1 MRACVIF
8 LIGVMMFFGCAGKK
22 KLTRKAEL
30 DDINSWVCVYSS
42 DAQVDEIRKFDLAVL
57 DSDSHPDLA
66 ELKESDT
73 LLIGY
78 VSIGEVGDYRWYWN
92 DIKGKPWIL
101 DKNPNWDSY
110 MIDVR
115 SDEWHTL
122 LIERIIPKIL
132 AKGFDGIFL
141 DTIDNAEY
149 LQRYHPKKKYPMMEA
164 AMVRLIKSIRKNF
177 LSVYLIANRGFAI
190 LDEIAGSIDAVV
202 AESIFTTI
210 DFEKNVTRRNKPR
223 EYEPTIKQLR
233 KMKRKEGLKI
243 LTLDYP
249 NLENESD
256 IEEIIADSHAL
267 GFVPYIST
275 PQLDKV
281 YSYTLKGS
289 SKKSGHLHPFGK
301 LRTGT
306 ERTRR
311 KRNR

>member
-1 MRACVIF
+1 MKIRVIF
-8 LIGVMMFFGCAGKK
+8 AIGMLMFFGCAGKK
-22 KLTRKAEL
+22 KLSSVSQFDKIE
-30 DDINSWVCVYSS
+30 NWVCVYSS
-42 DAQVDEIRKFDLAVL
+42 DAPVDEIKKFDLAVL

-66 ELKESDT
+66 KLKDSDT

-78 VSIGEVGDYRWYWN
+78 ISIGEVGDYRWYWN
-92 DIKGKPWIL
+92 DIKDKPWLL

-115 SDEWHTL
+115 NHEWQEL
-122 LIERIIPKIL
+122 LNQQIIPKIL

-149 LQRYHPKKKYPMMEA
+149 LQRYHPKKKYPMMET

-177 LSVYLIANRGFAI
+177 PAAYLVANRGFAI

-210 DFEKNVTRRNKPR
+210 NFEENITRRNTPQ
-223 EYEPTIKQLR
+223 EYEPIIKQLR
-233 KMKRKEGLKI
+233 KMKRKEGIKI
-243 LTLDYP
+243 FTLDYP

-267 GFVPYIST
+267 GFIPYIST
-275 PQLDKV
+275 PQLQKV
-281 YSYTLKGS
+281 YSHTLNGS
-289 SKKSGHLHPFGK
+289 SKMSEPPHP
-301 LRTGT
+301 
-306 ERTRR
+306 ERSRR

>member
-1 MRACVIF
+1 
-8 LIGVMMFFGCAGKK
+8 
-22 KLTRKAEL
+22 
-30 DDINSWVCVYSS
+30 
-42 DAQVDEIRKFDLAVL
+42 EIKKFDLAVL

-66 ELKESDT
+66 KLKDSDT

-78 VSIGEVGDYRWYWN
+78 ISIGEVGDYRWYWS
-92 DIKGKPWIL
+92 DIKDKPWLL

-115 SDEWHTL
+115 NDEWQEL
-122 LIERIIPKIL
+122 LNQQIIPKIL

-149 LQRYHPKKKYPMMEA
+149 LQRYHPKKKYPMMET

-177 LSVYLIANRGFAI
+177 PSAYLVANRGFAI

-210 DFEKNVTRRNKPR
+210 NFEENITRRNTPQ
-223 EYEPTIKQLR
+223 EYEPIIKQLR
-233 KMKRKEGLKI
+233 KMKRKEGIKI
-243 LTLDYP
+243 FTLDYP

-267 GFVPYIST
+267 GFIPYIST
-275 PQLDKV
+275 PQLQKV
-281 YSYTLKGS
+281 YSHTLNGS
-289 SKKSGHLHPFGK
+289 SKRSEPPHP
-301 LRTGT
+301 
-306 ERTRR
+306 ERSRR

>member
-164 AMVRLIKSIRKNF
+164 AMVRLIKSIRKS
-177 LSVYLIANRGFAI
+177 LPSAYLVANRGFAI

-210 DFEKNVTRRNKPR
+210 DFEQSVARRNRPH
-223 EYEPTIKQLR
+223 EYEPITKQLQ
-233 KMKRKEGLKI
+233 KKKKKDGLKI
-243 LTLDYP
+243 FTLDYP
-249 NLENESD
+249 NLENEFD
-256 IEEIIADSHAL
+256 IEKIIADSHAF

-275 PQLDKV
+275 PRLDKV
-281 YSYTLKGS
+281 FFYTLN
-289 SKKSGHLHPFGK
+289 KKVV
-301 LRTGT
+301 
-306 ERTRR
+306 
-311 KRNR
+311 N

>member
-1 MRACVIF
+1 MKIRVIF
-8 LIGVMMFFGCAGKK
+8 AIGMLMFFACAGKK
-22 KLTRKAEL
+22 KLSSVNQFDKIE
-30 DDINSWVCVYSS
+30 NWVCVYSS
-42 DAQVDEIRKFDLAVL
+42 DAPVDEIKKFDLAVL

-66 ELKESDT
+66 KLKDSDT

-78 VSIGEVGDYRWYWN
+78 ISIGEVGDYRWYWN
-92 DIKGKPWIL
+92 DIKDKPWLL

-115 SDEWHTL
+115 NHEWQEL
-122 LIERIIPKIL
+122 LNQQIIPKIL

-149 LQRYHPKKKYPMMEA
+149 LQRYHPKKKYPMMET
-164 AMVRLIKSIRKNF
+164 AMVRLIKSIRKSF
-177 LSVYLIANRGFAI
+177 PSAYLVANRGFAI

-210 DFEKNVTRRNKPR
+210 DFEENITRRNTPH
-223 EYEPTIKQLR
+223 EYEPIIKQLR

-243 LTLDYP
+243 FTLDYP

-256 IEEIIADSHAL
+256 IKEIIADSHAL
-267 GFVPYIST
+267 GFIPYIST
-275 PQLDKV
+275 PQLHKV
-281 YSYTLKGS
+281 YSHTLKGS
-289 SKKSGHLHPFGK
+289 SKRSEPLHP
-301 LRTGT
+301 
-306 ERTRR
+306 ERSRR

>member
-1 MRACVIF
+1 MKPCVIF
-8 LIGVMMFFGCAGKK
+8 LLGMMMFWGCEGKK
-22 KLTRKAEL
+22 KLARRAEL
-30 DDINSWVCVYSS
+30 DHINSWVCVYSS
-42 DAQVDEIRKFDLAVL
+42 DAPVDEIRKFDLAVL
-57 DSDSHPDLA
+57 DSDSHPDLT
-66 ELKESDT
+66 ELKKSDT

-115 SDEWHTL
+115 SDEWHEF

-132 AKGFDGIFL
+132 TKGFDGIFL

-164 AMVRLIKSIRKNF
+164 AMVRLIKSIRKS
-177 LSVYLIANRGFAI
+177 LPSAYLVANRGFAI

-202 AESIFTTI
+202 AESIFTTT
-210 DFEKNVTRRNKPR
+210 DFEQSVTRRNRPH
-223 EYEPTIKQLR
+223 EYEPITKQLR
-233 KMKRKEGLKI
+233 SMQRKDGLKI
-243 LTLDYP
+243 FTLDYP
-249 NLENESD
+249 NLENEFD
-256 IEEIIADSHAL
+256 IEKIIADSQAF

-281 YSYTLKGS
+281 FIYTLKNS
-289 SKKSGHLHPFGK
+289 ES
-301 LRTGT
+301 
-306 ERTRR
+306 
-311 KRNR
+311 N

>member
-1 MRACVIF
+1 MKIRVIF
-8 LIGVMMFFGCAGKK
+8 AIGMLMFFACAGKK
-22 KLTRKAEL
+22 KLSRVSQFDKIE
-30 DDINSWVCVYSS
+30 NWVCVYSS
-42 DAQVDEIRKFDLAVL
+42 DAPVDEIKKFDLAVL

-66 ELKESDT
+66 KLKDSDT

-78 VSIGEVGDYRWYWN
+78 ISIGEVGDYRWYWN
-92 DIKGKPWIL
+92 DIKDKPWLL

-115 SDEWHTL
+115 NHEWQEL
-122 LIERIIPKIL
+122 LNQQIIPKIL

-149 LQRYHPKKKYPMMEA
+149 LQRYHPKKKYPMMET

-177 LSVYLIANRGFAI
+177 PAAYLVANRGFAI

-210 DFEKNVTRRNKPR
+210 NFEENITRRNTPQ
-223 EYEPTIKQLR
+223 EYEPIIKQLR
-233 KMKRKEGLKI
+233 KMKRKEGIKI
-243 LTLDYP
+243 FTLDYP

-267 GFVPYIST
+267 GFIPYIST
-275 PQLDKV
+275 PQLQKV
-281 YSYTLKGS
+281 YSHTLNGS
-289 SKKSGHLHPFGK
+289 SKMSEPPHP
-301 LRTGT
+301 
-306 ERTRR
+306 ERSRR

>member
-1 MRACVIF
+1 MKIRVIIA
-8 LIGVMMFFGCAGKK
+8 IGMLMFFGCAAKK
-22 KLTRKAEL
+22 KLSRESQFDKIE
-30 DDINSWVCVYSS
+30 NWVCVYSS
-42 DAQVDEIRKFDLAVL
+42 DAPVDEIKKFDLAVL

-66 ELKESDT
+66 KLRDSDT

-78 VSIGEVGDYRWYWN
+78 ISIGEVGDYRWYWN
-92 DIKGKPWIL
+92 DIKDKPWLL
-101 DKNPNWDSY
+101 DKNPNWNSY

-115 SDEWHTL
+115 NDEWQEL
-122 LIERIIPKIL
+122 LNRQIIPKIL

-149 LQRYHPKKKYPMMEA
+149 LQRYHPKKKYPMMEP
-164 AMVRLIKSIRKNF
+164 AMVRLIKSIRKSF
-177 LSVYLIANRGFAI
+177 PLAYLVANRGFAI

-210 DFEKNVTRRNKPR
+210 DFEENITRRSTPH
-223 EYEPTIKQLR
+223 EYEPIIKQLR

-243 LTLDYP
+243 FTLDYP

-267 GFVPYIST
+267 GFIPYIST
-275 PQLDKV
+275 PQLHKV
-281 YSYTLKGS
+281 YSHTLEGS
-289 SKKSGHLHPFGK
+289 SKRSEPLHP
-301 LRTGT
+301 
-306 ERTRR
+306 ERSRR

>member
-1 MRACVIF
+1 MKIRVIF
-8 LIGVMMFFGCAGKK
+8 TIGMLMFFGCAGKK
-22 KLTRKAEL
+22 KL
-30 DDINSWVCVYSS
+30 NSVSQFDQIENWVCVYSS
-42 DAQVDEIRKFDLAVL
+42 DASVDEIKKFDLAVL

-66 ELKESDT
+66 KLKDSDT

-78 VSIGEVGDYRWYWN
+78 ISIGEVGDYRWYWN
-92 DIKGKPWIL
+92 DIKDKPWLL

-115 SDEWHTL
+115 NHEWQEL
-122 LIERIIPKIL
+122 LNQQIIPKIL

-149 LQRYHPKKKYPMMEA
+149 LQRYHPKKKYPMMET
-164 AMVRLIKSIRKNF
+164 AMVRLIKSIRKNYPSAC
-177 LSVYLIANRGFAI
+177 LVANRGFAI

-210 DFEKNVTRRNKPR
+210 NFEENIPRRNTPQ
-223 EYEPTIKQLR
+223 EYEPIIKRLR
-233 KMKRKEGLKI
+233 KMKRKEGIKI
-243 LTLDYP
+243 FTLDYP

-267 GFVPYIST
+267 GFIPYIST
-275 PQLDKV
+275 PQLQKV
-281 YSYTLKGS
+281 YSHTLNGS
-289 SKKSGHLHPFGK
+289 SKKSEPSHP
-301 LRTGT
+301 
-306 ERTRR
+306 ERSRR